1 MKVSARRAVISS
13 LVLATIFEAALFGS
27 KETPAV
33 YSHAPWLNDPYDAA
47 VSFALFCIP
56 LIVALTAI
64 RLLAS
69 WRLPDRGA
77 PERLADLL
85 RASGVALVVV
95 ALTLGACW
103 AALAAGANR
112 TAWNPATAVQVAVL
126 TLCSAGTIASAVSIR
141 RAGVALR
148 RAATTSRADAE
159 ANGPAPRGAPD
170 WLGDMTGVGR
180 LLAGLGGPPGRLVT
194 RVLDRADG
202 RVIPLVRRHPIG
214 AAAVLASV
222 VGLLV
227 TIPQSLN
234 EGYVPLVAAVFFCI
248 ATSGVFAFAV
258 TAGWYLRVVRTERPA
273 TPRAPVVRA
282 TVLGAAAIPVALA
295 FRASLWSL
303 VGAHQRG
310 SSFGA
315 LLLLL
320 ASAASLGFGV
330 TMVGARIVRAR
341 RGSAKPTVR

>member
-1 MKVSARRAVISS
+1 MKVSARRAVVSS

-27 KETPAV
+27 KETPGV
-33 YSHAPWLNDPYDAA
+33 YSHAPWLNDPYDVA

-64 RLLAS
+64 RLAAS
-69 WRLPDRGA
+69 WRLPDRGS

-85 RASGVALVVV
+85 RASAVALVVI

-112 TAWNPATAVQVAVL
+112 TAWNPATAVQVAAL
-126 TLCSAGTIASAVSIR
+126 TLCSAGTIASALVIR

-159 ANGPAPRGAPD
+159 ANGTGSRSAPD
-170 WLGDMTGVGR
+170 WLGDVTSVGR

-194 RVLDRADG
+194 RVLDWADE

-214 AAAVLASV
+214 AAAVLASAI
-222 VGLLV
+222 GLLV
-227 TIPQSLN
+227 TIPQAFN
-234 EGYVPLVAAVFFCI
+234 EGYRPQLAAVFFCI

-258 TAGWYLRVVRTERPA
+258 TAGWYLRVVRTERRA
-273 TPRAPVVRA
+273 TAKAPLVRA
-282 TVLGAAAIPVALA
+282 TVLAAAVVPIALA
-295 FRASLWSL
+295 FRATLWSL
-303 VGAHQRG
+303 VGAHPRG

-320 ASAASLGFGV
+320 ASAASLGFGLAI
-330 TMVGARIVRAR
+330 VGERIVRAR
-341 RGSAKPTVR
+341 RGPAKPGAR

>member
-1 MKVSARRAVISS
+1 MKVSARGAVISS

-27 KETPAV
+27 KETAAV
-33 YSHAPWLNDPYDAA
+33 YSHAPWLNDPYDVA

-64 RLLAS
+64 RLVAS
-69 WRLPDRGA
+69 WWLPDRDA
-77 PERLADLL
+77 PARLADLL

-126 TLCSAGTIASAVSIR
+126 TLCSAGTIASALGIR

-148 RAATTSRADAE
+148 HAATTWRAGAE
-159 ANGPAPRGAPD
+159 ANGQMSSGAPD
-170 WLGDMTGVGR
+170 WLDDMTGVGR

-194 RVLDRADG
+194 RVLDRADE

-214 AAAVLASV
+214 AAAVLASA

-234 EGYVPLVAAVFFCI
+234 EGYVPPVAAVFFCI

-258 TAGWYLRVVRTERPA
+258 TAGSYLRVVRTERRA
-273 TPRAPVVRA
+273 TPKAPLVRA
-282 TVLGAAAIPVALA
+282 TVLGAAVVPVALA

-303 VGAHQRG
+303 VGAHPRG
-310 SSFGA
+310 SFGA

-320 ASAASLGFGV
+320 ASAALLGFGL
-330 TMVGARIVRAR
+330 TIVGERIVRAR
-341 RGSAKPTVR
+341 RGSANPSAR